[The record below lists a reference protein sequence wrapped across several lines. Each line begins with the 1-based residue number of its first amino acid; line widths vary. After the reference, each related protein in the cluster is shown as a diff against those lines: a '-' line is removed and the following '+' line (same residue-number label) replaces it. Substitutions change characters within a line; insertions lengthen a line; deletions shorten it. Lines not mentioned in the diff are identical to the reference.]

1 MSMRRFLRPT
11 QHAAPPT
18 RQSEQA
24 SRDEVIP
31 YHNKHAVVDARGDPL
46 IGLLVKQ
53 SNGLE
58 KNRRQDELN
67 LIHRICGI
75 FGLDTY

>member
-1 MSMRRFLRPT
+1 MRRFLRST
-11 QHAAPPT
+11 QYAVSST
-18 RQSEQA
+18 RESGQG

-31 YHNKHAVVDARGDPL
+31 YHNKHPVVDARGDPL

-58 KNRRQDELN
+58 KNHRQDELN